1 MPVSVVLTVVAL
13 AYALGTFEL
22 RSRVTGNR
30 LPRPK
35 GALAMGGGLLVIYIA
50 LASPLDEL
58 ADQMLS
64 AHMVQHLLL
73 LLLAAPLLVWARPI
87 PVLMWSPPLPIR
99 KAMARLWN
107 KCGLSVA
114 VRALG
119 RPAASWIIFCGIVIV
134 WHVPA
139 VYRWAVG
146 SEILHSLMHLSFL
159 GSGLLFWSV
168 VLEPAG
174 RHRLNYASSAL
185 YVFSAALITGLP
197 GALIAFTQRT
207 IYVAEPHP
215 PPFGLTALADQQL
228 AGLLMWIPMDL
239 VLFGV
244 ALALFGTAL
253 GVRRIDYGTRTL
265 TASTSFHP
273 IEEVKN
279 VPHA

>member
-1 MPVSVVLTVVAL
+1 MPVSVVLTIVAL
-13 AYALGTFEL
+13 AYALGAFKP
-22 RSRVTGNR
+22 RSRTTGNR
-30 LPRPK
+30 LHKPIR
-35 GALAMGGGLLVIYIA
+35 ALAMGGGLLIIYIA
-50 LASPLDEL
+50 LASPLDDL

-73 LLLAAPLLVWARPI
+73 MLLAAPLLVWAHPM
-87 PVLMWSPPLPIR
+87 PVLMRSPPLPIR
-99 KAMARLWN
+99 KAIARLWN
-107 KCGLSVA
+107 KSGLFVI
-114 VRALG
+114 VRALE
-119 RPAASWIIFCGIVIV
+119 RPAASWIVFCGIVIV

-146 SEILHSLMHLSFL
+146 GEIRHSLMHLSFL

-174 RHRLNYASSAL
+174 RRRLNYVSSAL

-207 IYVAEPHP
+207 IYVAEPHSP
-215 PPFGLTALADQQL
+215 LPFGLTVLADQQL

-244 ALALFGTAL
+244 ALALFAAAL
-253 GVRRIDYGTRTL
+253 GVRRIDYGTRTVT
-265 TASTSFHP
+265 TATSISP
-273 IEEVKN
+273 N
-279 VPHA
+279 

>member
-1 MPVSVVLTVVAL
+1 MAVSVVLTIVAL
-13 AYALGTFEL
+13 AYALGAYKR
-22 RSRVTGNR
+22 RSRMTANC
-30 LPRPK
+30 LPKPIR
-35 GALAMGGGLLVIYIA
+35 ALAVGCGLLIIYVA
-50 LASPLDEL
+50 LASPLDDL

-73 LLLAAPLLVWARPI
+73 MLLAAPLLVWARPM
-87 PVLMWSPPLPIR
+87 PVLMRSPPLPIR
-99 KAMARLWN
+99 KAIARLWN
-107 KCGLSVA
+107 RCGLSVI
-114 VRALG
+114 VRALE
-119 RPAASWIIFCGIVIV
+119 RPTASWTVFCGTVIF

-146 SEILHSLMHLSFL
+146 GEIRHSLMHLSFL